1 MLDKLRGDKTK
12 KPPTTPG
19 MEADRELAQLI
30 LNGDREAMSRLL
42 DRHLSAVYS
51 YLRRRTGPGHDEM
64 IAAVVTATFA
74 DALRHMKRYASGAE
88 TMPLRARLIR
98 TAGKQLAKQPR
109 SQVERGNESD
119 NLNSLRTAM
128 LKLAPRK
135 QDVLALALFEGLNA
149 EEIAE
154 ATGYSQARS
163 MRLLR
168 SGLKQTEKLLVRTT
182 GEEPLIG

>member
-1 MLDKLRGDKTK
+1 MLEKLSGDKTK
-12 KPPTTPG
+12 KLPTTPG

-30 LNGDREAMSRLL
+30 LKGDREAMSHLL

-51 YLRRRTGPGHDEM
+51 YLRRRTGPGHDEI
-64 IAAVVTATFA
+64 IAAVVTAAFE
-74 DALRHMKRYASGAE
+74 DALRRMKRYASGAE
-88 TMPLRARLIR
+88 AMPLRARLIR

-109 SQVERGNESD
+109 SHVEQGNESD
-119 NLNSLRTAM
+119 NLHSLRTAM

-135 QDVLALALFEGLNA
+135 QTVLALALFEGFNA

-168 SGLKQTEKLLVRTT
+168 GSLKQTEKLVVRAT
-182 GEEPLIG
+182 GEEPLVG